1 MIKNQ
6 TLTSITDEQREQWER
21 DGYLVLPNALAKDEL
36 QALRDE
42 VDRLDQVSQQLGRD
56 PNAPLDVNNII
67 DAPAEGLFNVRPD
80 SQKILDSNPNE
91 VFLNLIDHPAHL
103 GMVCELMGA
112 AIHLAWSHL
121 MIRPP
126 SPTPANRW
134 HQDGPKPYL
143 FPNVDGIMPC
153 QWIRVG
159 WYLTDIDQ
167 SDMGNL
173 CIIPGSH
180 RTGFPKLKKDLN
192 HALKITS
199 FDQFREVEKLDDD
212 VPGAMQLKVK
222 AGDAILLHNALY
234 HCVVRNTS
242 NVFRKNIYYVYTPIW
257 QRLGDRDAGSPQ
269 LIARCDPV
277 RRQLLGALS
286 GPNTNGGIHPFD
298 EGVPLVHLFEGKGFA
313 ETWHQLDEDYVRQTQ
328 A

>member
-1 MIKNQ
+1 MTRNL
-6 TLTSITDEQREQWER
+6 TLTRLTDEQKAHWER
-21 DGYLVLPNALAKDEL
+21 DGYLILPDALTKDEL
-36 QALRDE
+36 QALREE
-42 VDRLDQVSQQLGRD
+42 VDRLDQESQRLGRD
-56 PNAPLDVNNII
+56 PNAPLDVSNII
-67 DAPAEGLFNVRPD
+67 DAPVEGLFNSQPD
-80 SQKILDSNPNE
+80 NQKVLDSNPNE

-103 GMVCELMGA
+103 GMLCELMGA

-121 MIRPP
+121 MIRPA

-143 FPNVDGIMPC
+143 FPCVNGMQAC

-159 WYLTDIDQ
+159 WYLTDLDQ
-167 SDMGNL
+167 PDMGNL

-180 RTGFPKLKKDLN
+180 RTGFPKLKTDLD

-199 FDQFREVEKLDDD
+199 FDQFKEVGQLDAD
-212 VPGAMQLKVK
+212 VPGAMQIKVN

-242 NVFRKNIYYVYTPIW
+242 NVWRKNIYYVYTPIW
-257 QRLGDRDAGSPQ
+257 QRLGDRDASSPQ

-277 RRQLLGALS
+277 RQQLLGALS

-298 EGVPLVHLFEGKGFA
+298 EGVPLVRLFEGKGFA
-313 ETWHQLDEDYVRQTQ
+313 ETWSQLDEDYVRQTQ